1 VPRLVSAQYYFT
13 GEVQGL
19 HGDRLQR
26 VSITVQSTGSVYK
39 TGAEGDFEITSMQP
53 SDSLTF
59 IYEGY
64 QQYTTAIRSAD
75 FLQVTLRMQ
84 TYPGAVKKEHLLSAA
99 QGPSSVSF
107 TGNGG
112 GLSYHNVKRFLQMG
126 YQVPSEAVKIEE
138 MLGYFNTTYE
148 APDAEEQFHS
158 TSTVLTCPWNNT
170 HRLLLTN
177 ICGKKADMTRTPAG
191 NLVLLIDVSGSMDM
205 PNKLPLIKAS
215 IRSLVRNLR
224 DCDTVSIVQY
234 GGGMHVMAGIPGS
247 QKDVIIAAIEQL
259 QPDGPSPGEDGLR
272 LAYRVAK
279 HQFLPQGNNR
289 IIFFTDGDIPNERA
303 ATTALIDY
311 IGQQS
316 EAGIHLTCIGL
327 GASDIENSWLP
338 YLAEKGKGHFAWIE
352 DEQEGERQLLKEL
365 ADNGTV
371 ADNMSVTADFDTA
384 LVSSYR
390 LIGFENKPGALQDSG
405 VQLQGCSVASGHS
418 LMAVF
423 EYIPRKDT
431 IGTLAR
437 ITINYCLPG
446 RTAGQMIS
454 YDCPNKPVLFD
465 RASLCQRRAACVAL
479 FGMKLKGAED
489 AGEISW
495 SDLLRMT
502 KTLFAGNNY
511 IDREYLSLVAR
522 ARKIYETKDDRSAS
536 HE

>member
-1 VPRLVSAQYYFT
+1 MPRFVSAQYYFT

-19 HGDRLQR
+19 HGDRIHR
-26 VSITVQSTGSVYK
+26 FSIVFQSTGMFYK
-39 TGAEGDFEITSMQP
+39 TGAVGVFEITSMKP
-53 SDSLTF
+53 SDSITF
-59 IYEGY
+59 SYEGY

-75 FLQVTLRMQ
+75 FVQVTLKMQ
-84 TYPGAVKKEHLLSAA
+84 TFPGAAKKEHLLSAV
-99 QGPSSVSF
+99 QGPGSISF
-107 TGNGG
+107 TSNGG

-126 YQVPSEAVKIEE
+126 YHVPAEAVKIEE
-138 MLGYFNTTYE
+138 MLGYFNTVYE
-148 APDAEEQFHS
+148 EPNAEEQFHS
-158 TSTVLTCPWNNT
+158 SSTVLTCPWNNT

-215 IRSLVRNLR
+215 IRPLVRNLR

-234 GGGMHVMAGIPGS
+234 GAGMRVMAGIPGA
-247 QKDVIIAAIEQL
+247 QKDAIINAIEQL

-279 HQFLPQGNNR
+279 HQFLPEGNNR

-303 ATTALIDY
+303 ATTALTDY

-327 GASDIENSWLP
+327 GASDIQNSGLP
-338 YLAEKGKGHFAWIE
+338 FLAEKGKGHFAWIE
-352 DEQEGERQLLKEL
+352 DEQEGERLLLKEL
-365 ADNGTV
+365 ADNGAV
-371 ADNMSVTADFDTA
+371 ADNVSVTADFDTS

-390 LIGFENKPGALQDSG
+390 LIGFENKPGASQDSG
-405 VQLQGCSVASGHS
+405 SQLQGCSVASAHS

-423 EYIPRKDT
+423 EYVPRKDT
-431 IGTLAR
+431 IGTIAR
-437 ITINYCLPG
+437 IKINYCLPG
-446 RTAGQMIS
+446 RTAGQTIS

-465 RASLCQRRAACVAL
+465 RATLCQRRAACVAL

-489 AGEISW
+489 ASEISW
-495 SDLLRMT
+495 PDLLRMT
-502 KTLFAGNNY
+502 KSVFAGNNY

-522 ARKIYETKDDRSAS
+522 ARKIYETKDDRSAR